1 MQYNTSSKLCKPIVS
16 VIMPAY
22 NSRHT
27 IATSIQSVKDQIL
40 TQWEL
45 LIIDDCSTESLE
57 DIVSVFHD
65 KRIHY
70 IRLTRNKGV
79 ANARNIGIAKAQGRY
94 IAFLD
99 SDDIWHP
106 EKLSMQLAFMQK
118 NHYAF
123 TYTWYRQFTGDISQL
138 GNLVKTKPVVD
149 YKELLKGNDIGCL
162 TVMIDRE
169 QIQNI
174 HMPSQR
180 HEDYITWLNIL
191 KQGWKAYSLPK
202 ELAYYRKSSGSL
214 TSNKWKSL
222 IWTWRVY
229 RESQKLDLLETGKY
243 MIYYIYYGFLKHY
256 LKN

>member
-1 MQYNTSSKLCKPIVS
+1 MRYNASSKLCMPLVS
-16 VIMPAY
+16 IIMPAY
-22 NSRHT
+22 NSGKT
-27 IATSIQSVKDQIL
+27 IRDSIQSVYNQ
-40 TQWEL
+40 TYSRWEL
-45 LIIDDCSTESLE
+45 FIIDDCSTEPIE
-57 DIVSVFHD
+57 DSILNFHD
-65 KRIHY
+65 KRIRC
-70 IRLTRNKGV
+70 IRLAQNQGV
-79 ANARNIGIAKAQGRY
+79 ANARNVGISQAKGKY

-123 TYTWYRQFTGDISQL
+123 TYTWYRQFTGDSNHL
-138 GNLVKTKPVVD
+138 GNLVKTKPCVD

-191 KQGWKAYSLPK
+191 KQGYKAYSLSK
-202 ELAYYRKSSGSL
+202 ELAYYRKGNDSL

-222 IWTWRVY
+222 IWTWNVY
-229 RESQKLDLLETGKY
+229 RKSQELSLLSAGWY
-243 MIYYIYYGFLKHY
+243 MICYIVGGISKHY
-256 LKN
+256 L

>member
-1 MQYNTSSKLCKPIVS
+1 MQYNTSSKSCKPIVS

-27 IATSIQSVKDQIL
+27 IATSIQSVKDQVL

-45 LIIDDCSTESLE
+45 LIIDDCSTEPLE
-57 DIVSVFHD
+57 DIVSAFHD
-65 KRIHY
+65 KRIYY
-70 IRLTRNKGV
+70 IHLTRNKGV

-99 SDDIWHP
+99 SDDMWHP

-169 QIQNI
+169 QIQDI

-202 ELAYYRKSSGSL
+202 ELAYYRKGDDSL

-243 MIYYIYYGFLKHY
+243 MIYYIMSGIRKHY
-256 LKN
+256 

>member
-1 MQYNTSSKLCKPIVS
+1 MQYNTSPKSCMPVVS
-16 VIMPAY
+16 VIMPVY

-27 IATSIQSVKDQIL
+27 IATSIQSVKEQVF

-45 LIIDDCSTESLE
+45 LIIDDCSTEQIAN
-57 DIVSVFHD
+57 IVLAFYD
-65 KRIHY
+65 ERIHY
-70 IRLTRNKGV
+70 IRLAHNNGV

-106 EKLSMQLAFMQK
+106 EKLSRQLAFMQK

-123 TYTWYRQFTGDISQL
+123 TYTWYRQFAGDISHL
-138 GNLVKTKPVVD
+138 GNLVKTKPCVD

-162 TVMIDRE
+162 TVMIDRA
-169 QIQNI
+169 QIPNL

-191 KQGWKAYSLPK
+191 KQGWQAYSLPK
-202 ELAYYRKSSGSL
+202 ELAYYRKENGSL

-229 RESQKLDLLETGKY
+229 RQSQELSLLFAGWY
-243 MIYYIYYGFLKHY
+243 MICYIMSGIRKHY
-256 LKN
+256 

>member
-1 MQYNTSSKLCKPIVS
+1 MQDNTSLRPCMPVVS

-27 IATSIQSVKDQIL
+27 IAASIQSVKDQVF

-45 LIIDDCSTESLE
+45 LIIDDCSIEQIS
-57 DIVSVFHD
+57 DIVLAFQD

-70 IRLTRNKGV
+70 IRLAQNKGV

-99 SDDIWHP
+99 SDDMWHP
-106 EKLSMQLAFMQK
+106 EKLSMQLVFMQK

-169 QIQNI
+169 QIQDI
-174 HMPSQR
+174 HMPSLR

-202 ELAYYRKSSGSL
+202 ELAYYRKGDGSL

-222 IWTWRVY
+222 VWTWRVY
-229 RESQKLDLLETGKY
+229 RESQDLSLLAASWY
-243 MIYYIYYGFLKHY
+243 MACYIVGGIKKHY
-256 LKN
+256 L

>member
-1 MQYNTSSKLCKPIVS
+1 MKYNEETKKLPLIS
-16 VIMPAY
+16 IIMPAY
-22 NSRHT
+22 NSHKT
-27 IATSIQSVKDQIL
+27 IQDSIQSVCNQTYSK
-40 TQWEL
+40 WEL
-45 LIIDDCSTESLE
+45 LVIDDCSTK
-57 DIVSVFHD
+57 DIQSIVIKFQD

-70 IRLTRNKGV
+70 IRLAHNKGV

-99 SDDIWHP
+99 SDDMWHT
-106 EKLSMQLAFMQK
+106 EKLSMQLVFMQK

-138 GNLVKTKPVVD
+138 GNLVKTKPYVD

-169 QIQNI
+169 QIQDI

-191 KQGWKAYSLPK
+191 KRGWKAYSLPK
-202 ELAYYRKSSGSL
+202 ELAYYRKADGSL

-229 RESQKLDLLETGKY
+229 RENQKLSLLSAGWC
-243 MIYYIYYGFLKHY
+243 MICYIVGGISKHY
-256 LKN
+256 L

>member
-22 NSRHT
+22 NSCHT
-27 IATSIQSVKDQIL
+27 IAMSIQSVKDQVL

-45 LIIDDCSTESLE
+45 LIIDDCSTEPLE
-57 DIVSVFHD
+57 NIVSAFQD
-65 KRIHY
+65 ERIHY
-70 IRLTRNKGV
+70 IRLAHNNGV

-99 SDDIWHP
+99 SDDMWHP

-138 GNLVKTKPVVD
+138 GNLVKTKQVVD
-149 YKELLKGNDIGCL
+149 YRDLLKGNDIGCL
-162 TVMIDRE
+162 TVMIDRK

-191 KQGWKAYSLPK
+191 KQGYKAYSISK
-202 ELAYYRKSSGSL
+202 ELAYYRKGNGSL

-222 IWTWRVY
+222 IWTWNVY
-229 RESQKLDLLETGKY
+229 RKSQKLSLLSAGWY
-243 MIYYIYYGFLKHY
+243 MYSYILGGIRKHY
-256 LKN
+256 L

>member
-1 MQYNTSSKLCKPIVS
+1 MRYDEEIKQMPLISIV
-16 VIMPAY
+16 MPAY
-22 NSRHT
+22 NSYET
-27 IATSIQSVKDQIL
+27 IQDSIQSVCNQMYSK
-40 TQWEL
+40 WEL
-45 LIIDDCSTESLE
+45 LVIDDCSTKNMQN
-57 DIVSVFHD
+57 IVTKFHD
-65 KRIHY
+65 ERIHY
-70 IRLTRNKGV
+70 IRLTHNKGV
-79 ANARNIGIAKAQGRY
+79 ANARNVGIAKAQGRY

-99 SDDIWHP
+99 SDDMWHP
-106 EKLSMQLAFMQK
+106 EKLSMQFAFMQK

-138 GNLVKTKPVVD
+138 GNLVKTKQVVD

-202 ELAYYRKSSGSL
+202 ELAYYRKSDGSL

-222 IWTWRVY
+222 IWTWKVY
-229 RESQKLDLLETGKY
+229 RESQDLSLWAASWY
-243 MIYYIYYGFLKHY
+243 MTCYIVGGIKKNY
-256 LKN
+256 L

>member
-1 MQYNTSSKLCKPIVS
+1 MKYNEEIKQKPLIS
-16 VIMPAY
+16 IIMPAY
-22 NSRHT
+22 NSYET
-27 IATSIQSVKDQIL
+27 IQDSIQSACNQ
-40 TQWEL
+40 TYSRWEL
-45 LIIDDCSTESLE
+45 LVIDDCSTK
-57 DIVSVFHD
+57 DIQSIVIKFQD

-70 IRLTRNKGV
+70 IRLTHNKGV

-99 SDDIWHP
+99 SDDMWHP

-169 QIQNI
+169 QIQDI

-180 HEDYITWLNIL
+180 HEDYITWAQYP
-191 KQGWKAYSLPK
+191 KTRMESLFT
-202 ELAYYRKSSGSL
+202 A
-214 TSNKWKSL
+214 
-222 IWTWRVY
+222 
-229 RESQKLDLLETGKY
+229 
-243 MIYYIYYGFLKHY
+243 
-256 LKN
+256 